1 MEWETMKLEG
11 EGPVRHLVFN
21 RPQVHNAVN
30 RRFLRDIVQA
40 CLHIETLPDCR
51 VVIVRGA
58 GPSFCS
64 GADLKEGL
72 TPEGQLAAATLA
84 ETMGRA
90 KDGARA
96 IQALGDV
103 QPITIAAVHGNA
115 IGGGAMLAMACDFR
129 IAAAGA
135 KLSVREVSLGIS
147 LSWQSIPN
155 VVNLVGPSKAKE
167 MILFGETYDAAT
179 LERYGV
185 YDQVVAAEALL
196 PAAHALAGKVLR
208 QAPLPV
214 AMTKASINAYV
225 RALDKAVFHADAAGL
240 TLTARSQDAATAQEA
255 FFAKKPGQWVGE

>member
-1 MEWETMKLEG
+1 MEWETMKLVG
-11 EGPVRHLVFN
+11 DGPVRHLVFN
-21 RPQVHNAVN
+21 RPKVHNAVN
-30 RRFLRDIVQA
+30 RRFLRDVVQA
-40 CLHIETLPDCR
+40 SLHIETLQDCR
-51 VVIVRGA
+51 VVIVRGE

-72 TPEGQLAAATLA
+72 VNQGQPQ
-84 ETMGRA
+84 EMMGRA

-96 IQALGDV
+96 IQSLGDV

-129 IAAAGA
+129 IATTTA

-167 MILFGETYDAAT
+167 MILFGDTYDAAT
-179 LERYGV
+179 MERYGV
-185 YDQVVAAEALL
+185 YDQVVPDDKLLSAAD
-196 PAAHALAGKVLR
+196 ALAARVMA

-225 RALDKAVFHADAAGL
+225 HALDKAVFHADAVGL
-240 TLTARSQDAATAQEA
+240 TLTGRSKDAATAKEA
-255 FFAKKPGQWVGE
+255 FFAKKPGTWVGE